1 MTLALAATRTRRIRQ
16 GPGVMIPSLRHP
28 MVTASAIATL
38 VSLVGKNRVVIG
50 IGTGFT
56 GRRAMGQKPLRW
68 QDMPR
73 MVDDIRR
80 LLAGDTVELEGA
92 AARMLHWPGQ
102 APNRPIEVP
111 FVLGVNGPKG
121 LETAA
126 AMRCGVITSRPRPDA
141 AYDKSLDVILLGFG
155 TILDPGETL
164 SSPRVINTVGPGA
177 MVSYHAFL
185 EQHDARLDG
194 FPNAKR
200 FIELA
205 NAVDRSQRHL
215 ALHSGHLTELNA
227 IDRQV
232 IIGEVLSIAPLVCRP
247 AELPERLVGLA
258 RQASPRSPS
267 SLWAT
272 SPASCRRSRMQ
283 LGFRRRPEQ
292 SSRPCSG
299 RTGQCRDYV
308 VARSW
313 SSASAASRQV
323 TTCGRL
329 IRLNRELIH
338 DGHAAR
344 SSDGPGPNCSSCGP
358 DRRAPARRLGRRR
371 DQDRA
376 TWLVPWRC
384 CRRQPSRLRLPEL
397 APQQARDNAQSQEC
411 GGPRHLLQTGGAC
424 RCCGREL
431 PLRRQA
437 SARHRLRGR
446 RQHQPEDRLW

>member
-1 MTLALAATRTRRIRQ
+1 
-16 GPGVMIPSLRHP
+16 

-38 VSLVGKNRVVIG
+38 VSLVGENRVVVG

-73 MVDDIRR
+73 MVGDIRR
-80 LLAGDTVELEGA
+80 LLAGDTVEIDGA

-141 AYDKSLDVILLGFG
+141 AYDSSLDVILLGFG
-155 TILDPGETL
+155 TILEQDETL
-164 SSPRVINTVGPGA
+164 TSPRVINTAGPGA

-205 NAVDRSQRHL
+205 NAVAASQRHL

-232 IIGEVLSIAPLVCRP
+232 ITGEALSIAPLVCRP
-247 AELPERLVGLA
+247 AELPERLAALA
-258 RQASPRSPS
+258 RQGITEVAFQP
-267 SLWAT
+267 
-272 SPASCRRSRMQ
+272 M
-283 LGFRRRPEQ
+283 G
-292 SSRPCSG
+292 
-299 RTGQCRDYV
+299 D
-308 VARSW
+308 VAREL
-313 SSASAASRQV
+313 SAFA
-323 TTCGRL
+323 
-329 IRLNRELIH
+329 
-338 DGHAAR
+338 HAAGL
-344 SSDGPGPNCSSCGP
+344 D
-358 DRRAPARRLGRRR
+358 
-371 DQDRA
+371 
-376 TWLVPWRC
+376 
-384 CRRQPSRLRLPEL
+384 
-397 APQQARDNAQSQEC
+397 
-411 GGPRHLLQTGGAC
+411 
-424 RCCGREL
+424 
-431 PLRRQA
+431 
-437 SARHRLRGR
+437 
-446 RQHQPEDRLW
+446 